1 MIIATLNFNDSD
13 DDDVNNNDGGD
24 ELRRRYDNLRWQRV
38 SNDNDEEKLL
48 RKYNNL
54 KTPLNNEEEFLR
66 RFNNLK
72 APLSNNDEELLHGY
86 NDLRTPLFRDVPP
99 SPPPPLRRPDIK
111 REYDDTFLPA
121 RQNPTTDALKTDFD
135 RPITSL
141 IDKANNIIEM
151 ILKTNRF
158 YLIFRIFAV

>member
-1 MIIATLNFNDSD
+1 M
-13 DDDVNNNDGGD
+13 
-24 ELRRRYDNLRWQRV
+24 
-38 SNDNDEEKLL
+38 L

-111 REYDDTFLPA
+111 REYDDTFLSA

>member
-1 MIIATLNFNDSD
+1 MTITTLNFDDSD
-13 DDDVNNNDGGD
+13 GDYDDDYNNNNDGGD
-24 ELRRRYDNLRWQRV
+24 ELRRRWNNLRRQRV
-38 SNDNDEEKLL
+38 SNDNDEEELL

-54 KTPLNNEEEFLR
+54 KTLLNNEEEFLR

-72 APLSNNDEELLHGY
+72 APLSNNDEELLHRY
-86 NDLRTPLFRDVPP
+86 NDLRTPLFRDVAP

-111 REYDDTFLPA
+111 REYDDTFLNA

-141 IDKANNIIEM
+141 IHKANNIIEM
-151 ILKTNRF
+151 ILKNKQILSNF
-158 YLIFRIFAV
+158 

>member
-1 MIIATLNFNDSD
+1 MIITTLNFDDSGD
-13 DDDVNNNDGGD
+13 DDNNNDGGD
-24 ELRRRYDNLRWQRV
+24 ELRERYNNLSWQRV
-38 SNDNDEEKLL
+38 SNDNDDEELL

-54 KTPLNNEEEFLR
+54 KTPLN
-66 RFNNLK
+66 
-72 APLSNNDEELLHGY
+72 DEELLHRY
-86 NDLRTPLFRDVPP
+86 NDLRTPLLRDVPP

-111 REYDDTFLPA
+111 KEYDDTFLPG

-151 ILKTNRF
+151 ILKNGPILSNF
-158 YLIFRIFAV
+158 

>member
-1 MIIATLNFNDSD
+1 MIIMIIATLNFDDSD
-13 DDDVNNNDGGD
+13 DDDNNNDGGD
-24 ELRRRYDNLRWQRV
+24 ELRQRYNSLRRQRV
-38 SNDNDEEKLL
+38 SNDNDEEELL

-72 APLSNNDEELLHGY
+72 APLSNNDEELIHRY

-151 ILKTNRF
+151 ILKNEQILSTF
-158 YLIFRIFAV
+158 